1 MKKNSTETEVKNAPE
16 MAEQPKKKYHRKTE
30 EEKQAASQKARA
42 KRELRAK
49 REKKMR
55 ELAERPDI
63 QEPEAKTAKEAI
75 KAAIDAG
82 MAGKGSRKNVDT
94 RDIEDKEL
102 NELTKKELDQVVRR
116 RAVRMANRMIENKAE
131 ELEKKIKDLRS
142 GNIAPGGREYLK
154 FSSQELIALFGGWFT
169 LNYAFTIK
177 DEQVLDKHGRPQE
190 TDYWICSRD
199 YTDVPRKEWP
209 LMNLPI
215 KRQFGKEV
223 YGYAIVAPASA
234 F

>member
-1 MKKNSTETEVKNAPE
+1 MKKNSTKTEVMNTPE

-42 KRELRAK
+42 KRESRAK

-63 QEPEAKTAKEAI
+63 QEPEVKTAKEAI

-82 MAGKGSRKNVDT
+82 MKAGNVGVVDT

-177 DEQVLDKHGRPQE
+177 NEQVLDEHGRPQE

-223 YGYAIVAPASA
+223 YGYAIVAPARA